1 MLAITEAAGRS
12 RLVQQCHASERGC
25 CGTLLLTL
33 PNEEWNR
40 VMRSGPSQQSSFSSQ
55 FQGAALP
62 LRGWDATRSD
72 VPAEL
77 LQRGFELAYFLIPDR
92 VTAIDMLA
100 RALEKL
106 RARSRREMKRLYWR
120 DKHADRRVRR
130 IARSD
135 MDMLQWLIM
144 FESEQYERVQE
155 RAGTSSLRSM
165 VVRYIKHLMQITT
178 ALSAFYVNVGVT
190 RLLHNYSTSEA
201 QRAYELLTSR
211 FLGPDEYRRAKS
223 ALM

>member
-1 MLAITEAAGRS
+1 
-12 RLVQQCHASERGC
+12 
-25 CGTLLLTL
+25 
-33 PNEEWNR
+33 
-40 VMRSGPSQQSSFSSQ
+40 MRSVPSQQSSFSSE
-55 FQGAALP
+55 FQRAALP

-72 VPAEL
+72 VPVEL

-144 FESEQYERVQE
+144 FESDHRVP
-155 RAGTSSLRSM
+155 RDSPRRIWSSFSGGWR
-165 VVRYIKHLMQITT
+165 
-178 ALSAFYVNVGVT
+178 
-190 RLLHNYSTSEA
+190 
-201 QRAYELLTSR
+201 
-211 FLGPDEYRRAKS
+211 
-223 ALM
+223 